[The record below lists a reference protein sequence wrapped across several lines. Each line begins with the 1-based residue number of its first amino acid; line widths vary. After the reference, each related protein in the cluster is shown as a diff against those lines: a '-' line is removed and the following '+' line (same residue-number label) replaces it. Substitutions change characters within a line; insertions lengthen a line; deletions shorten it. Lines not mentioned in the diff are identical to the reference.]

1 MADEEPILD
10 PEIERLSERL
20 GKDPDSLVFAPLAD
34 AYRRSGLIE
43 EAIDVLR
50 KGMEKHP
57 NYASAFIV
65 LGRCY
70 QDQKMYELARS
81 EFEKALEVDRDNLL
95 ASKLYAAVLVPLG
108 RKDEAVERYHRLLE
122 IDPTNAEIQKAL
134 EDLASQPDTVEE
146 KKDLSSEADM
156 GVFSFGD
163 IGSEES
169 SERAPEF
176 GDIFPGPEP
185 GGEEAAST
193 PPQPVD
199 TSPAP
204 EPAEQEAGGR
214 SPFDFGT
221 IPEAAGGASEEKK
234 NVAPPAFLEPT
245 VVGKEGTTTSKHD
258 LGGVDET
265 PPAQTE
271 TARPQEK
278 EEDIVLPKPSGRT
291 AFVAPPGLDASIGRE
306 IDAELAEIYFEHGFR
321 EKAIVT
327 YERLLEADPDRSEYG
342 RRLAELKGEESP
354 AETPKDVFPS
364 EILDPFSDRAPK
376 EESSS
381 QRDAGEF
388 SEAATPE
395 GDQTISLSDL
405 FTGGKEDESAEGS
418 LGSPHPSQAQ
428 KREDEERKEK
438 EQPKG
443 GFDSFQ
449 SWLDGLGK

>member
-1 MADEEPILD
+1 MADEESILD

-108 RKDEAVERYHRLLE
+108 RKDEALERYRRLLE
-122 IDPTNAEIQKAL
+122 VDPTNAEIQRAL
-134 EDLASQPDTVEE
+134 DDLASQENTQEE
-146 KKDLSSEADM
+146 KRDIGGGGDAGM
-156 GVFSFGD
+156 FGFGD
-163 IGSEES
+163 LGGQERGSG
-169 SERAPEF
+169 APSF

-185 GGEEAAST
+185 DADVPAHLAQPTADAAPGPGPSA
-193 PPQPVD
+193 
-199 TSPAP
+199 S
-204 EPAEQEAGGR
+204 ELGGR
-214 SPFDFGT
+214 SPFDFGS
-221 IPEAAGGASEEKK
+221 IPEESAEKTAEPEEDI
-234 NVAPPAFLEPT
+234 APPAFLEPS
-245 VVGKEGTTTSKHD
+245 VIGESGASTSRHD
-258 LGGVDET
+258 LGGG
-265 PPAQTE
+265 TE
-271 TARPQEK
+271 DLVSEPTVLEADT
-278 EEDIVLPKPSGRT
+278 EEVVLPKPTGKT
-291 AFVAPPGLDASIGRE
+291 AFTAPPGLDVSIGRE
-306 IDAELAEIYFEHGFR
+306 IDGELAEIYSEHGFTD
-321 EKAIVT
+321 KAIRV
-327 YERLLEADPDRSEYG
+327 YERLLEIDPG
-342 RRLAELKGEESP
+342 RDDYRKRLQELKGQPP
-354 AETPKDVFPS
+354 AHNVQEGVFPS
-364 EILDPFSDRAPK
+364 EILEPFSDTAREGEAHPQG
-376 EESSS
+376 ES
-381 QRDAGEF
+381 DEF

-405 FTGGKEDESAEGS
+405 FSGGTRDSAPESPRPA
-418 LGSPHPSQAQ
+418 
-428 KREDEERKEK
+428 REPERKK
-438 EQPKG
+438 EEETKDEGQPKG